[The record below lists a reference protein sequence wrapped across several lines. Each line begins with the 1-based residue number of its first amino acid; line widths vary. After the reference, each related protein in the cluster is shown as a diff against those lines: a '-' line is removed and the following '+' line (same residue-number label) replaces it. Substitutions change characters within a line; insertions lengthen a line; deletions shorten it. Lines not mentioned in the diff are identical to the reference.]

1 MTRPKPEADAAAAP
15 TPERGPAARPAPG
28 AGAGQGVVRQYLCR
42 EPWESYYIL
51 RRGILPCCHGEKPIA
66 PMAAWATAW
75 NSPALQEMRSFL
87 ARGELSPYCRRSLG
101 CPIVQRELA
110 RERGGAEAARAAG
123 VDPRDA
129 AEARVQAQAAG
140 AGCGAGRDAA
150 AEPPP
155 KGGWFRRLARRGV
168 HGTRRE

>member
-1 MTRPKPEADAAAAP
+1 MTLPTADVGAP
-15 TPERGPAARPAPG
+15 LTAVQGTGARPVPG
-28 AGAGQGVVRQYLCR
+28 ADAGQGVVRQYLCR

-66 PMAAWATAW
+66 AMADWATAW

-110 RERGGAEAARAAG
+110 RERREAETATPADVQPPEAAATRLDARAGGPERGAGADGAAG
-123 VDPRDA
+123 T
-129 AEARVQAQAAG
+129 
-140 AGCGAGRDAA
+140 
-150 AEPPP
+150 PP
-155 KGGWFRRLARRGV
+155 KGGWLRRLVRR
-168 HGTRRE
+168 RRW